1 MITHSPYKHKM
12 SSKCLVSDCRQPKP
26 VSSPHKSARKLVL
39 LCYLGK
45 THPGRLALMF
55 IQPLLAVATK
65 DAVIWR
71 WKSSRA
77 QSSKRGS
84 ARSSKTLK
92 SRAVSRAPLSAHL
105 HRYTRCFTRAH
116 RGLPGLWPSHQHFKI
131 HQERVLG
138 EIRKNTNEIKR
149 LGTSLE
155 NKESDLGFSRASQM
169 SKVDGAPL
177 EILADSVIIPYLG

>member
-1 MITHSPYKHKM
+1 M
-12 SSKCLVSDCRQPKP
+12 SSKCLVSDCRQRKP

-39 LCYLGK
+39 LCSLGK

-92 SRAVSRAPLSAHL
+92 SRPVCRAPLSAHL
-105 HRYTRCFTRAH
+105 HRYTRASLRHTGAFLGYGPATNILKSIR
-116 RGLPGLWPSHQHFKI
+116 RGCWEKWEKI
-131 HQERVLG
+131 QM
-138 EIRKNTNEIKR
+138 KSNTWALSWRIQKQFR
-149 LGTSLE
+149 LFQGVT
-155 NKESDLGFSRASQM
+155 D
-169 SKVDGAPL
+169 V
-177 EILADSVIIPYLG
+177 